1 MALHFSDEE
10 FARRKAAVLA
20 KMADRKLDAMLIFSQ
35 ESMYWLTGYDTTGFS
50 FFQCLILR
58 KDGQTDLLTRS
69 ADLRQARLT
78 SNIDAIHI
86 WADRV
91 KRKASPAMQLKG
103 LLDKLDMLGSRLGIE
118 YDAHGLTAKDGRT
131 LDESLRTFADCED
144 ASRIISPL
152 RAIKSSAEISYIR
165 KAAALTDAALTETLP
180 LIKAGA
186 DEGSILSRMQSVIIE
201 GGGDCPAN
209 HFVVGSGE
217 DALLCRYKTG
227 RRALSTNDQLTL
239 EWAGVYRHYH
249 VPAMRTII
257 IGDPTQRHQ
266 ELYEIGLAALR
277 EVENVMQPGHT
288 IGEIYDTHALV
299 IDKMGANP
307 HRLNACGYSV
317 GARFAPTW
325 MDWPLIYRGNENE
338 VCPNM
343 TLFAHMVLMDSD
355 EKIAMSLGQTYL
367 TTEGAPEALSNLP
380 TDLIIR

>member
-10 FARRKAAVLA
+10 FARRKSALLA
-20 KMADRKLDAMLIFSQ
+20 KMADHKLDAMLIFAQ

-50 FFQCLILR
+50 FFQCLVLR
-58 KDGQTDLLTRS
+58 KEGQTDLLTRS

-78 SNIDAIHI
+78 SNIDQIHI

-103 LLDKLDMLGSRLGIE
+103 LLDKLDLLGCRLGIE

-131 LDESLRTFADCED
+131 LDDSLRTFADCED
-144 ASRIISPL
+144 ASRIIPPL
-152 RAIKSSAEISYIR
+152 RAIKSNAEISYIR
-165 KAAALTDAALTETLP
+165 KAAELTDAALTETLP
-180 LIKAGA
+180 LIRAGA
-186 DEGSILSRMQSVIIE
+186 DEGAILSRMQAVIIE

-209 HFVVGSGE
+209 HFVVGSGD

-249 VPAMRTII
+249 VPAMRTIV
-257 IGDPTQRHQ
+257 IGEPRKRHQ

-277 EVENVMQPGHT
+277 EVEGVMQPGHM

-338 VCPNM
+338 VSPNM

-355 EKIAMSLGQTYL
+355 ENVAMCLGQTYL
-367 TTEGAPEALSNLP
+367 TTEGPPEALSDIP
-380 TDLIIR
+380 MDLILR

>member
-20 KMADRKLDAMLIFSQ
+20 KMADRKLDALLIFAQ

-50 FFQCLILR
+50 FFQCLVLR
-58 KDGQTDLLTRS
+58 KGGQTDLLTRS
-69 ADLRQARLT
+69 ADLRQAKLT
-78 SNIDAIHI
+78 SNIDQIHI

-103 LLDKLDMLGSRLGIE
+103 LLDKLDMLGCRLGIE

-144 ASRIISPL
+144 ASRIIAPL

-165 KAAALTDAALTETLP
+165 KAAELTDKALTETLP
-180 LIKAGA
+180 LIRAGA
-186 DEGSILSRMQSVIIE
+186 DEGTILSKMQSVIIE

-227 RRALSTNDQLTL
+227 RRQLDTNDQLTL

-249 VPAMRTII
+249 VPAMRTVI
-257 IGDPTQRHQ
+257 IGEPSKRHQ

-288 IGEIYDTHALV
+288 IGEVYDTHAHV
-299 IDKMGANP
+299 IDRMGANP

-325 MDWPLIYRGNENE
+325 MDWPLIYRGNDNE

-343 TLFAHMVLMDSD
+343 TLFAHMVLMDSE
-355 EKIAMSLGQTYL
+355 EKVAMSLGQTYL
-367 TTEGAPEALSNLP
+367 TTDGAPETLSTLP
-380 TDLIIR
+380 MDLLLR